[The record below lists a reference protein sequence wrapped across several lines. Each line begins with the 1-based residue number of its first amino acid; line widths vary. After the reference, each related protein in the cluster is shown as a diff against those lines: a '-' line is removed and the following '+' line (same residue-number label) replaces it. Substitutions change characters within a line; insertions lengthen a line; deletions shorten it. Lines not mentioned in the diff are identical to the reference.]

1 MTDWLYQIGKIA
13 LEAVDQS
20 GPPVLIALFLVTF
33 LGELAVPFPW
43 LQDIIFYYIGFQLGR
58 SSIRAIPITLVMLSG
73 RIAGSA
79 APYWTARLMGT
90 PLIDRIGRRFKSF
103 PRRVDSI
110 KVRLSKH
117 TIIAMMSVRLMPG
130 ILPLSSIAAGII
142 GLSYWDFVLGITLAS
157 VVDDG
162 TTILSGFITR
172 LTIEYLGI
180 EPTPWLFSIG
190 VFVTMVMVWLV
201 PWIYFRAR
209 NRKKKDQAALTRP
222 DNAESKAGII
232 LILIGSSSSR
242 VVSIGDQSV

>member
-1 MTDWLYQIGKIA
+1 MADWLYQIGQRAI
-13 LEAVDQS
+13 EAVNQS
-20 GPPVLIALFLVTF
+20 GPPVLLALFLVTF
-33 LGELAVPFPW
+33 LTEFAVPFPW
-43 LQDIIFYYIGFQLGR
+43 VQDIIFYYIGFQLGH

-79 APYWTARLMGT
+79 VLYWTARLIGT
-90 PLIDRIGRRFKSF
+90 PLIDWIGRRFKSF
-103 PRRVDSI
+103 PRRVDSM

-117 TIIAMMSVRLMPG
+117 TIIAMMSVRLLPG
-130 ILPLSSIAAGII
+130 VITLSSIAAGAI
-142 GLSYWDFVLGITLAS
+142 GISYWDFVLGITLAS

-172 LTIEYLGI
+172 LTIEYLGV

-222 DNAESKAGII
+222 DNAESKAG
-232 LILIGSSSSR
+232 SPDSDSCKMKR
-242 VVSIGDQSV
+242 